1 MHTIPFCYCYL
12 LLKPRGEN
20 NGRLS
25 NEILLFI
32 SLPLNVK
39 GNVYIHHVGKLA
51 RVNQKQQIILIHQP
65 NCFKII
71 IFLYNNILASI
82 ENQNFLSNH
91 FGL

>member
-1 MHTIPFCYCYL
+1 MMKTMAMHTIPFCYCYL

-71 IFLYNNILASI
+71 T
-82 ENQNFLSNH
+82 EV
-91 FGL
+91 